1 MRVLM
6 NHVNLA
12 IRMHNDRID
21 REFIKQFSLKDIINC
36 CDRIEKNE
44 IIREKY
50 ENNKL
55 IQEELIRDEK
65 FIDYLKILPEKEL
78 DITRLEKLLEKV
90 RENNEKITDYSI
102 KDIINVL
109 SNNDLLCDS
118 YYDYLKYF
126 SNESIFYQKIITN
139 NLNYFHG
146 QDYINIS
153 DLTENERELFKLNYL
168 DNSNLIPK
176 NHLKETYEFLS
187 NNKELRDIM
196 DFLNS
201 RKLYIPLCIQD
212 YEKLNDNAKE
222 IRKYIEI
229 ITDKIQDIE
238 ITYQILLNWLK
249 NDCNVYDL
257 KVLKEKFDNV
267 ELDKMKSIFSNRTG
281 YINFIYG
288 SKLKKFPVENIYGC
302 RENIIIY
309 AIRENKKSFLKL
321 IEDNMEEFVSIPSN
335 SILYHEKF
343 YTKYININ
351 ELTSKHLIK
360 LKTMEYNTYSH
371 IDKLNE
377 QVFTFEEI
385 NTLYDMKKQYIELYN
400 ELLDLKV
407 DDRILRIRQLSKK
420 NLLDN
425 ITNDFEIKKIA
436 DKIKVKPL
444 YFWLESD
451 FNKIEN
457 IKIADVIQIFIHYDS
472 IKKFLLEIKNRKE
485 LSYILR
491 NMDKVIDY
499 DSLKSIKDDIENIDE
514 YWINLKNDLEFSD
527 EFLQKYSNSIKE
539 FLLNDGA
546 ELAYTYYIN
555 RNKEQKESFKLI
567 IKAQLMGEFKK
578 LKYHTDDLKQEI
590 NYELKDYQI
599 KEWTENN
606 SSIID
611 GKYNVR
617 EYDDFYHTMILGEYP
632 RRTCLSYKSGGYN
645 DCLLACFDSNKKIL
659 YAKINDK
666 IVARAMVRLT
676 KGTYSKERKNLKSL
690 SFIDVET
697 GLQTPN
703 IESEENLTLFL
714 ERPYIS
720 EISDSESKKIK
731 KLFIELLKTKARNM
745 NALLVVSSN
754 YNNVIDDQFIT
765 TRYYMYISKSKSSS
779 QYLDSL
785 AGEATIT
792 DEGQY
797 KSNTFFIWKPIE
809 SEETIFDKSIFS

>member
-1 MRVLM
+1 
-6 NHVNLA
+6 
-12 IRMHNDRID
+12 
-21 REFIKQFSLKDIINC
+21 
-36 CDRIEKNE
+36 
-44 IIREKY
+44 
-50 ENNKL
+50 
-55 IQEELIRDEK
+55 
-65 FIDYLKILPEKEL
+65 
-78 DITRLEKLLEKV
+78 
-90 RENNEKITDYSI
+90 
-102 KDIINVL
+102 
-109 SNNDLLCDS
+109 
-118 YYDYLKYF
+118 
-126 SNESIFYQKIITN
+126 
-139 NLNYFHG
+139 
-146 QDYINIS
+146 
-153 DLTENERELFKLNYL
+153 
-168 DNSNLIPK
+168 
-176 NHLKETYEFLS
+176 
-187 NNKELRDIM
+187 
-196 DFLNS
+196 
-201 RKLYIPLCIQD
+201 
-212 YEKLNDNAKE
+212 
-222 IRKYIEI
+222 
-229 ITDKIQDIE
+229 
-238 ITYQILLNWLK
+238 
-249 NDCNVYDL
+249 
-257 KVLKEKFDNV
+257 
-267 ELDKMKSIFSNRTG
+267 
-281 YINFIYG
+281 
-288 SKLKKFPVENIYGC
+288 
-302 RENIIIY
+302 
-309 AIRENKKSFLKL
+309 
-321 IEDNMEEFVSIPSN
+321 
-335 SILYHEKF
+335 
-343 YTKYININ
+343 
-351 ELTSKHLIK
+351 
-360 LKTMEYNTYSH
+360 
-371 IDKLNE
+371 
-377 QVFTFEEI
+377 
-385 NTLYDMKKQYIELYN
+385 
-400 ELLDLKV
+400 
-407 DDRILRIRQLSKK
+407 
-420 NLLDN
+420 
-425 ITNDFEIKKIA
+425 
-436 DKIKVKPL
+436 
-444 YFWLESD
+444 
-451 FNKIEN
+451 
-457 IKIADVIQIFIHYDS
+457 
-472 IKKFLLEIKNRKE
+472 
-485 LSYILR
+485 
-491 NMDKVIDY
+491 MDKVIDY